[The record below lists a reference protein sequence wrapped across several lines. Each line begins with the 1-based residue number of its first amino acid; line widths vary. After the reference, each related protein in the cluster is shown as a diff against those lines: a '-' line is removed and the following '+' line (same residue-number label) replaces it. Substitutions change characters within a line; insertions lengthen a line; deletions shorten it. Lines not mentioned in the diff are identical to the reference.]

1 MNFNNIAAGY
11 IMKRR
16 DFLIGALCMFILLPL
31 FFKPL
36 DDLGVFIL
44 KIVGCM
50 TIIYFI
56 KNS

>member
-1 MNFNNIAAGY
+1 
-11 IMKRR
+11 MKRR